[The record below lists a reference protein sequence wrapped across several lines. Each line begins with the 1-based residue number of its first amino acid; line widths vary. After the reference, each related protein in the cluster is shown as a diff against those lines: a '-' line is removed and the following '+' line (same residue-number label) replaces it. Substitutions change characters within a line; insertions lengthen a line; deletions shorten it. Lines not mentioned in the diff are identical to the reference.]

1 MPSGKEAATSRPGL
15 SLHSAGYMQHSHVRH
30 ACIPSGEE
38 AAMSRPARA
47 EDVAVEDGALN
58 AVSRPDTVGED
69 EASEVGEELL
79 WGSRNRVPLE
89 KRNQPPRLG
98 ADRLRPKDRLAS
110 STPVGMR

>member
-1 MPSGKEAATSRPGL
+1 
-15 SLHSAGYMQHSHVRH
+15 MQHSHVRH